1 MRLANFK
8 PPEAVRVCWAV
19 LMVLCVSLVACHED
33 QATGDLAEDVVFA
46 SDSVADGVLISQDSI
61 ADGVPPDSPDVLTTG
76 GVETELELVYEQLAQ
91 GQWAPYMELR
101 AGVAWG
107 LRLDELSTQAQS
119 PVSTIASRTAAG
131 ALERRLL
138 EGVLPEAV
146 ANAVVESFRA
156 ILQDGE
162 TPALMSTAIRALGRS
177 PRGAHQDLLV
187 KTLQTETDV
196 DRRLMLL
203 FALGDQADA
212 QGLDL
217 VTAQFDSAV
226 SCAERRAVAIAYIR
240 ASEAAVLQDRWDWL
254 GDTVAPVLVDCA
266 NEGSTESLSAADHL
280 RTLAQCFDRP
290 ASTTLVDLILT
301 QGPSDGLAREAF
313 RILGRAPDASLGYA
327 LNEARVTLQESGLW
341 EQAASLIATLSGEE

>member
-1 MRLANFK
+1 MALCLVLA
-8 PPEAVRVCWAV
+8 
-19 LMVLCVSLVACHED
+19 ACHED
-33 QATGDLAEDVVFA
+33 QASGGLVEDVLFA
-46 SDSVADGVLISQDSI
+46 SDSGADGVMVSQDTI
-61 ADGVPPDSPDVLTTG
+61 PDGMTPDSPDVLTPED
-76 GVETELELVYEQLAQ
+76 VEAELALVYEQLAQ
-91 GQWAPYMELR
+91 GQWGPYMKLR

-107 LRLDELSTQAQS
+107 LRLDALTTQAQS
-119 PVSTIASRTAAG
+119 LESTIASRTAAG

-138 EGVLPEAV
+138 DGVLPEAV
-146 ANAVVESFRA
+146 ADAVVQSFRA

-187 KTLQTETDV
+187 KTLQTETDTN
-196 DRRLMLL
+196 RRLMLI
-203 FALGDQADA
+203 FSLGDQVDA

-217 VTAQFDSAV
+217 VTAQFDSAA
-226 SCAERRAVAIAYIR
+226 SCDERRAVAIAYIR
-240 ASEAAVLQDRWDWL
+240 ASEAAGFQERWVWL
-254 GDTVAPVLVDCA
+254 GDKAAPALVECA

-280 RTLAQCFDRP
+280 RTLVQCFDRP

-313 RILGRAPDASLGYA
+313 RILERAPDASLGYA
-327 LNEARVTLQESGLW
+327 LNEARVALQESGLW